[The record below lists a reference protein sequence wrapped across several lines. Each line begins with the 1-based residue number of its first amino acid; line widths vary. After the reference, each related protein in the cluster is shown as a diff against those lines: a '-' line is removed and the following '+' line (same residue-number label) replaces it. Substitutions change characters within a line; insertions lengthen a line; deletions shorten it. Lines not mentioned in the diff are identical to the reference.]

1 MLGRNPT
8 TILREFARA
17 ASAPPDG
24 ADDAE
29 LLGRFVQN
37 KDQDAFALLVRRH
50 GPMVIGAS
58 P

>member
-17 ASAPPDG
+17 ASVPPDG
-24 ADDAE
+24 PADAE

-37 KDQDAFALLVRRH
+37 KNQDAFALLVRRR
-50 GPMVIGAS
+50 GPMIIGPAI
-58 P
+58 